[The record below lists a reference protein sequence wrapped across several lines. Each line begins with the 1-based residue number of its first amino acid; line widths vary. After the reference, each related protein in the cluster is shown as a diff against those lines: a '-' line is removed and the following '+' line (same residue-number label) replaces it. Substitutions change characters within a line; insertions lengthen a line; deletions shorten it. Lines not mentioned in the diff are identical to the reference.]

1 MMPGPGDIR
10 DVAQPCAEVLVRL
23 GKAEYITVRRP
34 AGQKKKRDAEH
45 GECGTFYGEPEKN
58 QKSGRDV
65 REAGW
70 TSLFQAVAEPFCR
83 RLAAGCESRSGKLSS
98 PFMRCFLAFR

>member
-1 MMPGPGDIR
+1 MCIRDSARAGDIR

-45 GECGTFYGEPEKN
+45 GECGTFYGEPEKTRN
-58 QKSGRDV
+58 QDV
-65 REAGW
+65 
-70 TSLFQAVAEPFCR
+70 T
-83 RLAAGCESRSGKLSS
+83 
-98 PFMRCFLAFR
+98 

>member
-1 MMPGPGDIR
+1 YLQGTHDARAGDIR

-45 GECGTFYGEPEKN
+45 GECGTF
-58 QKSGRDV
+58 
-65 REAGW
+65 
-70 TSLFQAVAEPFCR
+70 
-83 RLAAGCESRSGKLSS
+83 
-98 PFMRCFLAFR
+98 